1 MKKNLT
7 FAEEMARA
15 ERKDFITI
23 SISLFCF
30 FAVVCF
36 ACWVGLEAY
45 TDEVAT
51 QTDKTLAICS
61 NIGYIAMFVYI
72 AFKFVECISDND

>member
-7 FAEEMARA
+7 FAEEMAKA
-15 ERKDFITI
+15 ERKDFIVI

-36 ACWVGLEAY
+36 ACWVGLSVY
-45 TDEVAT
+45 TNEVAT
-51 QTDKTLAICS
+51 QTDKIIAIVT
-61 NIGYIAMFVYI
+61 NIGYIAMFVFF
-72 AFKFVECISDND
+72 AFKCVEHVNDND

>member
-23 SISLFCF
+23 CISLVCL
-30 FAVVCF
+30 FAFVCF
-36 ACWVGLEAY
+36 ACWVGLSAY
-45 TDEVAT
+45 TDELAT
-51 QTDKTLAICS
+51 QTVKTLAIVS
-61 NIGYIAMFVYI
+61 NVGCITMFVFI
-72 AFKFVECISDND
+72 ALKFIEHISDND

>member
-7 FAEEMARA
+7 FAEEA

-36 ACWVGLEAY
+36 ACWVGLYCY

-51 QTDKTLAICS
+51 HLDKLAICS
-61 NIGYIAMFVYI
+61 NIGYIAMFVFF
-72 AFKFVECISDND
+72 ALKCVECINDNY

>member
-15 ERKDFITI
+15 ERKDFIVI

-36 ACWVGLEAY
+36 ACWVGLSVY
-45 TDEVAT
+45 TDEAFT
-51 QTDKTLAICS
+51 QTYKTLAIIS
-61 NIGYIAMFVYI
+61 NVCYIALFVFF
-72 AFKFVECISDND
+72 ALKFVECINDND

>member
-15 ERKDFITI
+15 ERKDFIVM

-36 ACWVGLEAY
+36 ACWVGLSVY
-45 TDEVAT
+45 TDELAT
-51 QTDKTLAICS
+51 QTDKTIAIVT
-61 NIGYIAMFVYI
+61 NVGYIAMFVFI
-72 AFKFVECISDND
+72 ALKCVEFINDND

>member
-23 SISLFCF
+23 SISLVCL
-30 FAVVCF
+30 FAFVCF
-36 ACWVGLEAY
+36 ACWVGLSVY
-45 TDEVAT
+45 TDEAFT
-51 QTDKTLAICS
+51 QTYKTLAIVS
-61 NIGYIAMFVYI
+61 NVCYIAMFVFV
-72 AFKFVECISDND
+72 ALKFVECINDND

>member
-1 MKKNLT
+1 MKNNLT

-15 ERKDFITI
+15 ERKDFIVM
-23 SISLFCF
+23 SISLVCF

-36 ACWVGLEAY
+36 ACWVGLSVY
-45 TDEVAT
+45 TDELAT
-51 QTDKTLAICS
+51 QMDKTLAIGS

-72 AFKFVECISDND
+72 AFKFVECINDND

>member
-23 SISLFCF
+23 CISLVCL
-30 FAVVCF
+30 FAFVCF
-36 ACWVGLEAY
+36 ACWVGLSVY
-45 TDEVAT
+45 TDELAT
-51 QTDKTLAICS
+51 QTDKTLAIVS
-61 NIGYIAMFVYI
+61 NVGYIAVFAFI
-72 AFKFVECISDND
+72 TFKFVECINDND

>member
-15 ERKDFITI
+15 ERRDFIEM
-23 SISLFCF
+23 SIFLVCF

-36 ACWVGLEAY
+36 ACWVGLSVY
-45 TDEVAT
+45 TDEAAT
-51 QTDKTLAICS
+51 QTDKIIAIVTNVC
-61 NIGYIAMFVYI
+61 YIAMFVFV
-72 AFKFVECISDND
+72 ALKFVECINDND

>member
-7 FAEEMARA
+7 FAEEMAKA
-15 ERKDFITI
+15 ERKDFIVI

-36 ACWVGLEAY
+36 ACWVGLSFY
-45 TDEVAT
+45 NDELAT

-61 NIGYIAMFVYI
+61 NIGYIAMFVFL
-72 AFKFVECISDND
+72 ALKCVECINDND